1 MAGAAFAGL
10 EVPARQVAGEPD
22 GAPRT
27 EGDAMFVAMN
37 RFTVVPGQE
46 EGFEEVWRGRDSYL
60 DGVPGFVRFAL
71 LRGDQP
77 GEYISH
83 STWESRAA
91 FEAWTESPA
100 FAAGHRQ
107 GSLSGVLQGPPQ
119 ILLYDALI
127 EQGRS

>member
-1 MAGAAFAGL
+1 
-10 EVPARQVAGEPD
+10 
-22 GAPRT
+22 
-27 EGDAMFVAMN
+27 MFVAMN
-37 RFTVVPGQE
+37 NFRVA
-46 EGFEEVWRGRDSYL
+46 EGREGEFEKTWRERESHL
-60 DGVPGFVRFAL
+60 NGVPGFVQFVL
-71 LRGDQP
+71 LKGDNER
-77 GEYISH
+77 EYISH
-83 STWESRAA
+83 STWTDRAA